1 MPWCTK
7 MDLIMLAVAIVAG
20 AITIVVQRN
29 KKEN

>member
-20 AITIVVQRN
+20 VITIVVQRN
-29 KKEN
+29 KKEK

>member
-7 MDLIMLAVAIVAG
+7 MDLIMLVVAIVTG

-29 KKEN
+29 KKEK

>member
-20 AITIVVQRN
+20 VIALVVERN
-29 KKEN
+29 KKEK